1 MPSSFLSL
9 SKTKQPTRDESLS
22 DELVAFLPSAL
33 EIQEAPPNPAAR
45 KLAWSLLLLL
55 MIAIAWACLG
65 KVNIVATAEGKIIP
79 GTQIKQVQ
87 PLEKGVI
94 KNILV
99 KEGDWV
105 KQGQPLIELDTTIT
119 QADTQRLQTELAVV
133 TSRLA
138 VNEAFLKQLSSI
150 GKTNSESSP
159 DKIYALLPDLP
170 DGANRQVYQQLLW
183 QKWLEYRARFQ
194 TLQRGR
200 DKAGLQQSVSKET
213 IVKLEKTL
221 PIITRRAERLKA
233 LYESNYA
240 SEVEYLETEQER
252 ITVFQDLAAER
263 YRLQQTQATGQEIEQ
278 QLLQLESQTRFQVLT
293 EITEQTRQLDVL
305 VQELAKVEDTDS
317 RKVLLAPVDGKVQNL
332 VATTV
337 GGVVTEAEQMMLIVP
352 EADELIAEVFLENK
366 DAGFVHEGMLSEI
379 KVQTFP
385 FTKYGIINA
394 VVANVSNDA
403 ILDEQRGLLYQM
415 RLTMNQST
423 VMVNDKPVQLK
434 PGMSVTAEVRTGE
447 RRIIEFFLAPLM
459 RHGSEAIR
467 ER

>member
-1 MPSSFLSL
+1 M
-9 SKTKQPTRDESLS
+9 
-22 DELVAFLPSAL
+22 
-33 EIQEAPPNPAAR
+33 
-45 KLAWSLLLLL
+45 
-55 MIAIAWACLG
+55 
-65 KVNIVATAEGKIIP
+65 
-79 GTQIKQVQ
+79 
-87 PLEKGVI
+87 
-94 KNILV
+94 
-99 KEGDWV
+99 
-105 KQGQPLIELDTTIT
+105 
-119 QADTQRLQTELAVV
+119 
-133 TSRLA
+133 
-138 VNEAFLKQLSSI
+138 
-150 GKTNSESSP
+150 
-159 DKIYALLPDLP
+159 
-170 DGANRQVYQQLLW
+170 LW

-434 PGMSVTAEVRTGE
+434 PGMFVTAEVRTGE